1 MEPTSVAKVV
11 ELVAS
16 SPSSFDEAVRNAAE
30 EAQRTIRGIR
40 GLEVVGWNV
49 KMKDGKIR
57 EYRVNVKVA
66 FGVEPER
73 PKT

>member
-1 MEPTSVAKVV
+1 LDLEVSNVAKVV

-16 SPSSFDEAVRNAAE
+16 SPNSFDEAVRNAAD
-30 EAQRTIRGIR
+30 EAQRTIRGIH

-49 KMKDGKIR
+49 KMNNGKIR

-73 PKT
+73 K